1 MDDSR
6 FDAFLKNHPPPGPGL
21 PASFQSGVWQR
32 IAARAQEEEAGWA
45 AFFTRPLRHPLAG
58 ALALG
63 ALVLAGFWLGHA
75 PVAEPPDARAYL
87 ASISP
92 FAMEHR

>member
-6 FDAFLKNHPPPGPGL
+6 FDAFLKNHPPSGPGL

-32 IAARAQEEEAGWA
+32 IASRTPEEAGWA
-45 AFFTRPLRHPLAG
+45 TFFTRPLRHPLAG

-63 ALVLAGFWLGHA
+63 ALVVAGFWLGHA
-75 PVAEPPDARAYL
+75 PTPEQPDAHSYL

-92 FAMEHR
+92 FAMDHR